1 MDKTGSRHEQS
12 INRFTQRK
20 HCKHTTF
27 PMRCTVSLLVV
38 LWELN
43 GSKTTKDEVGVGQTV
58 RHVND
63 KKTSARGLLNG
74 GYGK

>member
-1 MDKTGSRHEQS
+1 
-12 INRFTQRK
+12 
-20 HCKHTTF
+20 
-27 PMRCTVSLLVV
+27 MRCTVSLLVV